1 MASTIAAITTGT
13 GGVVTTADATG
24 NLNLLS
30 GTTTV
35 LSIASTGATVTGTFG
50 LNGSTSGTAT
60 IVASAVAGTPTL
72 TLPTVT
78 GTLTTS
84 GVPSGTILEFGGTS
98 APTGYLGCDG
108 ASVLRATYP
117 DLFTAI
123 GTTWGSADGTHFNVP
138 DFRRRVPVGS
148 GGTGTAT
155 LANSVGSTGG
165 VEGFTLT
172 GSQLPQYTT
181 AISGGTGFADTGTLI
196 GNTSP
201 YSLFYASGGPSAIP
215 IIQPSAVVLKIIKT

>member
-1 MASTIAAITTGT
+1 MSQVIIAGDTSGSITLQAPAVSGSSVITLPAATGTFITTT
-13 GGVVTTADATG
+13 GGVTPGTTG
-24 NLNLLS
+24 NLLTSN
-30 GTTTV
+30 GTTW
-35 LSIASTGATVTGTFG
+35 
-50 LNGSTSGTAT
+50 TS
-60 IVASAVAGTPTL
+60 VAAPA
-72 TLPTVT
+72 
-78 GTLTTS
+78 

-172 GSQLPQYTT
+172 GSQLPQYTA
-181 AISGGTGFADTGTLI
+181 AIGGGTGFADTGTLI
-196 GNTSP
+196 GNNSP
-201 YSLFYASGGPSAIP
+201 YTLFYASGGPSAIP